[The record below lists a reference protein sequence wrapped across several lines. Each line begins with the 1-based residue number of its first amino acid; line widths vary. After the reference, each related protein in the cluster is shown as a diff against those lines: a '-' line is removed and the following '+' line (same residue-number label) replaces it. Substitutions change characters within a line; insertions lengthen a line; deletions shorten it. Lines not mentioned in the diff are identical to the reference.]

1 MNLIEKQKSYYDQQD
16 IENLQYDLN
25 QKPGDFPFLRGIHP
39 NMYQDRLWT
48 MRQYAG
54 FGSAKESNERY
65 HSLLKSGQ
73 TGLSVAFD
81 LPTQMGY
88 DSDHIKAQNEVGM
101 VGVAIS
107 TLEDME
113 ILLKDLPLQ
122 SISTSMTINAT
133 AGILLAFYIAV
144 AKKHGIP
151 FSQLRGTIQNDILKE
166 YIARGTYIYPPDP
179 SLRIITDIFKYCKG
193 TKWNTISVSGYHIRE
208 AGSSATQEVA
218 FTLANGITYIQ
229 KALDTGLSIDDVA
242 PNVSFFFNVH
252 NDFLEEIA
260 KFRAARVLWANIIK
274 KRFEAKNPKSWTLR
288 FHSQTA
294 GSTLTAVQPHNNIVR
309 VALQAMASVLGGT
322 QSLHTN
328 SMDEALGTPTEHSAT
343 IALRTQQIIAKETG
357 VTEVVD
363 PLGGSYYIES
373 LTSKLIKEA
382 SDLIQKIEDLGG
394 VIACIE
400 SGWIQA
406 RIQEEAYRTQKAL
419 EEKSQ
424 IQVGVNAY
432 NIMEDSFKPDVLKID
447 PQIQKDQINRIK
459 VFKTKRDPQ
468 KVKKQLE
475 KIRNVASG
483 QENLIPVLIESV
495 ENHVTL
501 GEISSTLEDVFQRY
515 QEVIT
520 I

>member
-1 MNLIEKQKSYYDQQD
+1 MSHKEQKSYYDQQD
-16 IENLQYDLN
+16 IKNLPYNLKQR
-25 QKPGDFPFLRGIHP
+25 PGEFPFLRGIHP
-39 NMYQDRLWT
+39 NMYKKRLWT

-54 FGSAKESNERY
+54 FGSGKESNERY
-65 HSLLKSGQ
+65 HSLLKNGQ

-88 DSDHIKAQNEVGM
+88 DSDHVKAQGEVGM

-144 AKKHGIP
+144 AKKQGIP

-166 YIARGTYIYPPDP
+166 YIARGTYIYPPKP

-193 TKWNTISVSGYHIRE
+193 VKWNTISVSGYHIRE
-208 AGSSATQEVA
+208 AGSSAAQELA
-218 FTLANGITYIQ
+218 FTLANGLTYVQ
-229 KALDTGLSIDDVA
+229 KALDVKLDIDDVA

-252 NDFLEEIA
+252 NNFLEEVA
-260 KFRAARVLWANIIK
+260 KFRAARVLWAKMIK
-274 KRFEAKNPKSWTLR
+274 NRFAPKNPKSWTLR

-328 SMDEALGTPTEHSAT
+328 SMDEALGIPTDHSAT

-357 VTEVVD
+357 ATEVVD

-382 SDLIQKIEDLGG
+382 SDLIEKIEDLGG
-394 VIACIE
+394 VISCIE
-400 SGWIQA
+400 SGWIQNK
-406 RIQEEAYRTQKAL
+406 IQEEAYKTQKAL

-432 NIMEDSFKPDVLKID
+432 ENIEETFKPEVLRID
-447 PQIQKDQINRIK
+447 PQIQKDQINRLQA
-459 VFKTKRDPQ
+459 FKAKRDPQ

-475 KIRNVASG
+475 KIRKCASG
-483 QENLIPVLIESV
+483 QENLMPIFIESV
-495 ENHVTL
+495 ENCVTL
-501 GEISSTLEDVFQRY
+501 GEISSALEDVFQRY

>member
-1 MNLIEKQKSYYDQQD
+1 MKLSEKQKSYYSQQD

-39 NMYQDRLWT
+39 NMYKDRLWT

-54 FGSAKESNERY
+54 FGSGKESNQRY
-65 HSLLKSGQ
+65 HSLLKKGQ

-88 DSDHIKAQNEVGM
+88 DSDHIKAQGEVGM

-107 TLEDME
+107 TLEDMQL
-113 ILLKDLPLQ
+113 LLKDLPLQ

-144 AKKHGIP
+144 AKKQGIL
-151 FSQLRGTIQNDILKE
+151 FDQLRGTIQNDILKE
-166 YIARGTYIYPPDP
+166 YIARGTYIYPPKP

-193 TKWNTISVSGYHIRE
+193 AKWNTISVSGYHIRE
-208 AGSSATQEVA
+208 AGSTAAQEIA
-218 FTLANGITYIQ
+218 FTLANGLTYIQ
-229 KALDTGLSIDDVA
+229 TALDAGLSIDDVA

-252 NDFLEEIA
+252 NNFLEEIA
-260 KFRAARVLWANIIK
+260 KFRAARVLWAKMIK
-274 KRFEAKNPKSWTLR
+274 NRFAPKNPKSWTLR

-328 SMDEALGTPTEHSAT
+328 SMDEALGIPTDRSAT
-343 IALRTQQIIAKETG
+343 IALRGQQIIAKETG
-357 VTEVVD
+357 VTEVID

-373 LTSKLIKEA
+373 LTSKLMKEA
-382 SDLIQKIEDLGG
+382 GDLIQKIEDLGG
-394 VIACIE
+394 VIPCIE
-400 SGWIQA
+400 SGWIQNK
-406 RIQEEAYRTQKAL
+406 IQEEAYKTQKAL

-424 IQVGVNAY
+424 IQIGVNAY
-432 NIMEDSFKPDVLKID
+432 NTREKDFHSEILKVD
-447 PQIQKDQINRIK
+447 PQIQKDQIRRLQA
-459 VFKTKRDPQ
+459 FKAKRDPQ
-468 KVKKQLE
+468 KVKMQLE

-483 QENLIPVLIESV
+483 QENLMPVFIESV
-495 ENHVTL
+495 ENHITL
-501 GEISSTLEDVFQRY
+501 GEISSALEDVFQRY